1 MKFKSEFIDNNEQ
14 LFKTILTRQSELEKL
29 TTNLIELASAAKL
42 HEKQAKNTF
51 DWLTAL
57 KHNNSNLLSKA
68 V

>member
-14 LFKTILTRQSELEKL
+14 LFETILTRQRELEKL
-29 TTNLIELASAAKL
+29 TSNLIELASTAKL

-51 DWLTAL
+51 EWLTAL